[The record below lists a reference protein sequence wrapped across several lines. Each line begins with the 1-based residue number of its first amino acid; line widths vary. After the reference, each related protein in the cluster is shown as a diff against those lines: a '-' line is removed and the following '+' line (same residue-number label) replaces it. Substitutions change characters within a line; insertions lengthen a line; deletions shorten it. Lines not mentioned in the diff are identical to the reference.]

1 MRSWRRETM
10 NPLPAWELPTYQG
23 SSDNVVIIED
33 DSSRPAVANVIP
45 PSNDSSVET
54 EVSHSLES
62 QQTNRR

>member
-1 MRSWRRETM
+1 MGIT
-10 NPLPAWELPTYQG
+10 NNQG

>member
-1 MRSWRRETM
+1 MAESNNE
-10 NPLPAWELPTYQG
+10 PLTCMGITNNQG

>member
-1 MRSWRRETM
+1 MAESNNE
-10 NPLPAWELPTYQG
+10 PLTCMGITNNQG
-23 SSDNVVIIED
+23 STDNVVIIED
-33 DSSRPAVANVIP
+33 DSSRPAVADVIP